1 MAWICMAN
9 TASRR
14 AMTKGMKPGW
24 RKTLRRWG
32 FRCKMIFFRGT
43 GEVPMIAVADW
54 LRQAGRATGR
64 ARCAASA
71 EEGRDGR
78 LTRYSAPAYR
88 TFKKNTLL
96 SWRYDDFSLAFSL
109 MLPIMLPGVL

>member
-32 FRCKMIFFRGT
+32 FRCKMTFFRGT

-64 ARCAASA
+64 GRCAASA
-71 EEGRDGR
+71 EEGRYGR
-78 LTRYSAPAYR
+78 LTRYSAPDCRKGGKSLY
-88 TFKKNTLL
+88 L
-96 SWRYDDFSLAFSL
+96 S
-109 MLPIMLPGVL
+109 IK